1 MSLSHGKETRS
12 WREKKKN
19 LDDLE
24 KADPLQDR
32 GLKDKKQHS
41 KSSVR
46 FEKGDEE
53 QIYKKPC

>member
-1 MSLSHGKETRS
+1 MERKHAPEGE
-12 WREKKKN
+12 KKN

-53 QIYKKPC
+53 PIYKKPC

>member
-1 MSLSHGKETRS
+1 MEMKHTPEGK
-12 WREKKKN
+12 KKKN